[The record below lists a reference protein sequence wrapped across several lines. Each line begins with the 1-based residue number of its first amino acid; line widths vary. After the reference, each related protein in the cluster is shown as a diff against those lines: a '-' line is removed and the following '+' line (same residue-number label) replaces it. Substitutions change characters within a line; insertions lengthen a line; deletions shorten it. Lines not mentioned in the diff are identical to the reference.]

1 MHQTTILALNF
12 RFRPVKV
19 IRELCTDDSSSSDDH
34 TFNSGETLSDLI
46 TSDTI
51 IAIVA
56 EDDESDFYL
65 MKTVAEPEIL
75 SKSVTDDWGISFP
88 RGASVVKGF
97 YHDIVSKR
105 NFSYKLIP
113 KRVAINYSVSARYI
127 LTESELTKTGNK
139 IKLNEDIHMNISASL
154 DDI

>member
-1 MHQTTILALNF
+1 MHQTTILALAFAPDLLKLSANF
-12 RFRPVKV
+12 A
-19 IRELCTDDSSSSDDH
+19 DDSSSSDDH

-51 IAIVA
+51 IAVVT

-75 SKSVTDDWGISFP
+75 SKNVTDDWGISFP

-97 YHDIVSKR
+97 YYR
-105 NFSYKLIP
+105 C
-113 KRVAINYSVSARYI
+113 
-127 LTESELTKTGNK
+127 
-139 IKLNEDIHMNISASL
+139 
-154 DDI
+154 